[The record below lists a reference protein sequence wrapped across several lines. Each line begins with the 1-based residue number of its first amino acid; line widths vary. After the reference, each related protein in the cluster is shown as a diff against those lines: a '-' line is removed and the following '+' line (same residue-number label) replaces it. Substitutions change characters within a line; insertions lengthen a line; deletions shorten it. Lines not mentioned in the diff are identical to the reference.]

1 MDKTFIC
8 FTENGKKI
16 IEKIIS
22 AALQETASS
31 ALTVKGYAFGNCSAG
46 AGIKKPD
53 ISLEE
58 LTKCEFA
65 AGHAI
70 IFIGA
75 VGIAVRTI
83 SPFIKDKLTDSPVIV
98 IDDAGTFVIPILSG
112 HAGGANKLAAALA
125 GLLDAVPVIT
135 TSTDVNGAFSADVFA
150 VENHLTIRN
159 REGIRKVSAKALEG
173 KPVTISIK
181 DYPPAEG
188 ADIII
193 ADETDREYSLLLSPK
208 KYVLGVGMRKDK
220 DASAF
225 EEFIVSLLS
234 ENGIEINDVYA
245 LATVD
250 VKENEPA
257 LRAFSQKH
265 RIPLIS
271 FEAPVLERAK
281 GDFTASDFV
290 KETVGVDNVCERAA
304 YLAAGP
310 GAKIIVKKTKY
321 DGITAA
327 IAQRI

>member
-16 IEKIIS
+16 IEKIMS
-22 AALQETASS
+22 AAASDAASS
-31 ALTVKGYAFGNCSAG
+31 ASAVKGYAFGNCSEG
-46 AGIKKPD
+46 AGIEKSD
-53 ISLEE
+53 VSLEE
-58 LTKCEFA
+58 LAGREFA
-65 AGHAI
+65 AGRAI

-75 VGIAVRTI
+75 VGIAVRAI
-83 SPFIKDKLTDSPVIV
+83 SPFVKDKLTDSPVIV

-112 HAGGANKLAAALA
+112 HAGGANKLAASLA

-181 DYPPAEG
+181 DYPPAQG

-193 ADETDREYSLLLSPK
+193 ADETDSEYSLLLSPK

-220 DASAF
+220 DAFAF
-225 EEFIVSLLS
+225 EDFILS
-234 ENGIEINDVYA
+234 FIGDNGIRINDVYA

-257 LRAFSQKH
+257 IRAFSQKN
-265 RIPLIS
+265 RIPVIA
-271 FEAPVLERAK
+271 FEASVLERAQ

-290 KETVGVDNVCERAA
+290 KETIGVDNVCERAA

-310 GAKIIVKKTKY
+310 GAKIIVKKKKG
-321 DGITAA
+321 DGLTAA